1 MSVAV
6 GFHHPRFVPQF
17 HPAYVDKTEIS
28 DIEVAPVLGG
38 VEVDWITVLP
48 VPGNLGSQLVSERN
62 GCCVAIPDARFGDN
76 IHDPIQRSQS

>member
-28 DIEVAPVLGG
+28 DIEVAPGLGG

-48 VPGNLGSQLVSERN
+48 VPGNLGS
-62 GCCVAIPDARFGDN
+62 
-76 IHDPIQRSQS
+76 